1 MLKVKPSPFIGCQ
14 FAQHCLYQTLKFA
27 GTYAWVVRLGAA
39 YAERLEFQTVFALQA
54 PKKKKKDKV
63 AGAGGADVE
72 ALLVAADRAALEA
85 ALRSAMAAGK
95 LDAAEVEAWLASG
108 PSGAVA
114 AGNEGS
120 GGKEE
125 KKKKKKTRQEEEKKK
140 NREQKA
146 DAALVDDE

>member
-1 MLKVKPSPFIGCQ
+1 M
-14 FAQHCLYQTLKFA
+14 
-27 GTYAWVVRLGAA
+27 VRLGAA

-95 LDAAEVEAWLASG
+95 LDAAEVEAWLAGG

-114 AGNEGS
+114 AGDEGNN

-125 KKKKKKTRQEEEKKK
+125 KKKKKKKD
-140 NREQKA
+140 REQKA
-146 DAALVDDE
+146 DAALLVDDDE